1 MTVAIAHRLHVQ
13 SPAAFFRDVCGD
25 EMLSRVAG
33 ACARSRPLFRTA
45 ALPSVPLLLRHDR
58 LAALPIAPALCGSV
72 ALLARPLA
80 KKAKGGKGGGKG
92 GKGKAA
98 AAAAEDADDGEGGYV
113 EVDLEDVERRMQGA
127 IDAMQREF
135 AALNVGRAS
144 PTMLDALTIKGPN
157 GEVPLSAAAKVLM
170 LGPQALQVSVFD
182 VAMVPGVVKAIEQSS
197 LGLVPEVAGKMVKVP
212 VPRATKEAR
221 QEMVKQVR
229 KHSDT
234 CREKIRNVRQ
244 AAMKKAKAH
253 PVKDL
258 ARRAEKDVE
267 KLTEASNEKVGAAAK
282 AKEGE
287 VLQV

>member
-1 MTVAIAHRLHVQ
+1 
-13 SPAAFFRDVCGD
+13 
-25 EMLSRVAG
+25 MLSRVAF
-33 ACARSRPLFRTA
+33 ACARSRSLGRIA
-45 ALPSVPLLLRHDR
+45 ALPPVPLLLRQGR
-58 LAALPIAPALCGSV
+58 LAALPLAPALCGSV
-72 ALLARPLA
+72 ALLA
-80 KKAKGGKGGGKG
+80 KKAKGGKGGGGKG

-98 AAAAEDADDGEGGYV
+98 AAADEEAGDDEGYV
-113 EVDLEDVERRMQGA
+113 EVDLEDVKRRMQGA
-127 IDAMQREF
+127 VDALQREYSS
-135 AALNVGRAS
+135 LNVGRAS
-144 PTMLDALTIKGPN
+144 PTMLDALTVSGPN

-182 VAMVPGVVKAIEQSS
+182 VALVPGVVKAIEQSS

-212 VPRATKEAR
+212 VPRATSEAR

-229 KHSDT
+229 KHGDA

-244 AAMKKAKAH
+244 VAMKKAKAH

-258 ARRAEKDVE
+258 AKRAEKDVE
-267 KLTEASNEKVGAAAK
+267 KLTEASNDKVSAASK